1 MTKIRVFV
9 TGTGIIS
16 PIGRGFTET
25 LNAIK
30 QKKIGIRPLTLF
42 PVPFDIPLPVGEI
55 LLTESY
61 NTPRTHKLALIAA
74 KEAVRNTEFPPDAI
88 VLGTTTGGMDLSEKL
103 IKEKNCNPDLYEYHS
118 TGTVAEYIAREL
130 KCTGPVLT
138 VSTACSSGTL
148 AIKLAI
154 ELLRSGMAKTV
165 LTGGADALC
174 RLTYHGF
181 NSLQLIDPDGA
192 KPLDKD
198 RKGMSIAEG
207 AAMLLLTADAEPPD
221 NAVAEI
227 LGAGLTC
234 DAYHPASPHP
244 EGLGASGAIK
254 SALKDAGISN
264 DDIDYV
270 NLHGTGTNDN
280 DSSEAKA
287 LNSVFTD
294 KMPEVSSIKGACGHS
309 LAAAGAI
316 EAVISSFVIQEDIIP
331 ENVGLKNPDPELKLS
346 PSLLKKSKINTVLSN
361 SFGFGGNN
369 ASVVISEPEAHPGNA
384 VFKKRK
390 PLRVLCFTCIT
401 GAGNAEETY
410 ASLKSTGK
418 CCGKVEIDHI
428 SKILPKNKL
437 RRLKRLPKMV
447 LSLAVNAQQNGND
460 VKPRSIYFGTG
471 FGALSET
478 YDFLDK
484 LYESNEQFPS
494 PTDFVGSVH
503 NAPAGQASIW
513 LGATGANITST
524 AGDYS
529 FEQSLLCASLTS
541 AEENDP
547 MMVIG
552 ADEYHNVLTKILDRS
567 SEPDS
572 PSDGG
577 GAFLLTHGEK
587 SGLNIFV
594 PFFEYAVDNKN
605 IISSLMNRL
614 GGVDRIKELF
624 GAVFAGIPAYK
635 RTAGKIQ
642 LSELRSEIS
651 YSIPYIEYRK
661 FTGEFASASAVASV
675 VAANCVNYGMVPSLS
690 GNKEFDLNNKGILI
704 IGFGDF
710 ITAIEIYK

>member
-1 MTKIRVFV
+1 
-9 TGTGIIS
+9 
-16 PIGRGFTET
+16 
-25 LNAIK
+25 
-30 QKKIGIRPLTLF
+30 
-42 PVPFDIPLPVGEI
+42 
-55 LLTESY
+55 
-61 NTPRTHKLALIAA
+61 
-74 KEAVRNTEFPPDAI
+74 
-88 VLGTTTGGMDLSEKL
+88 MDLSEKL
-103 IKEKNCNPDLYEYHS
+103 IKDKNYNQDLYKYHS

-130 KCTGPVLT
+130 KCFGPVLT

-192 KPLDKD
+192 RPLDKD
-198 RKGMSIAEG
+198 RKGMTIAEG
-207 AAMLLLTADAEPPD
+207 AAMLLMTAEAEPPD

-244 EGLGASGAIK
+244 EGLGAAGAVK
-254 SALKDAGISN
+254 SAVKDAGISSE
-264 DDIDYV
+264 DIDYV
-270 NLHGTGTNDN
+270 NLHGTGTIDN
-280 DSSEAKA
+280 DLSEAKA
-287 LNSVFTD
+287 LNSVFTVS
-294 KMPEVSSIKGACGHS
+294 MPEVSSIKGATGHT

-316 EAVISSFVIQEDIIP
+316 EAVISAFAIQEGIIP
-331 ENVGLKNPDPELKLS
+331 ENVGCKNPDPELNLI
-346 PSLLKKSKINTVLSN
+346 PSSLKETKINTVLSN

-369 ASVVISEPEAHPGNA
+369 ASVVISNPHMHPESA
-384 VFKKRK
+384 VSKKRK
-390 PLRVLCFTCIT
+390 PLNILGFTCIT
-401 GAGNAEETY
+401 GAGNTEETY
-410 ASLKSTGK
+410 NSLKSTGK
-418 CCGKVEIDHI
+418 CRGIVDIDHV

-447 LSLAVNAQQNGND
+447 LSLAVNTQQNSND
-460 VKPRSIYFGTG
+460 TKPDSLYFGTG

-513 LGATGANITST
+513 MGATGANITST

-529 FEQSLLCASLTS
+529 FEQSLLCASLMS
-541 AEENDP
+541 SEENDP
-547 MMVIG
+547 MMIIG
-552 ADEYHNVLTKILDRS
+552 ADEYHDVLTKVLDRS
-567 SEPDS
+567 SQVDT

-577 GAFLLTHGEK
+577 GAFLLTSDTN
-587 SGLNIFV
+587 SGLSLYV
-594 PFFEYAVDNKN
+594 PFFEYAADNRN
-605 IISSLMNRL
+605 IISSLINSL

-635 RTAGKIQ
+635 RTAADEQ
-642 LSELRSEIS
+642 LGVLKSAIS
-651 YSIPYIEYRK
+651 SDVPYIDYRK

-675 VAANCVNYGMVPSLS
+675 IAADCVKSGKVPSLA
-690 GNKEFDLNNKGILI
+690 GNKEFDLNNKGILV
-704 IGFGDF
+704 IGLGDF
-710 ITAIEIYK
+710 ITAVEICK